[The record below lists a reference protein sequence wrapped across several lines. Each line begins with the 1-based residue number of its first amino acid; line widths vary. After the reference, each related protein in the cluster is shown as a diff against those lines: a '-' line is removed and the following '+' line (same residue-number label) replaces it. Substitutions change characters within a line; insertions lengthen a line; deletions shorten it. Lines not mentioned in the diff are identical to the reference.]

1 MVAIRDL
8 LRNALRMRPDRIVVG
23 EVRGPEALDMLQAM
37 NTGHDGSLSTV
48 HCNSPRDAISRIE
61 TMVLMAGF
69 DLPVKAIREQ
79 VASALDLIMQVDRM
93 PDGRRVVTSL
103 TELQGLEGE
112 TILLQDIFKYRFT
125 AGTERGKPTGE
136 LVATGLRPKF
146 MEKLIEREIE
156 LPASAFKPPAPA
168 RAGGAVTTGRRRVRV
183 PEPAEIAERE
193 RLR

>member
-1 MVAIRDL
+1 M
-8 LRNALRMRPDRIVVG
+8 
-23 EVRGPEALDMLQAM
+23 
-37 NTGHDGSLSTV
+37 TTV
-48 HCNSPRDAISRIE
+48 HANSARDALSRLE

-69 DLPVKAIREQ
+69 ELPVKAIREQ

-125 AGTERGKPTGE
+125 PGTERGKPAGE
-136 LVATGLRPKF
+136 LVATGLRPKL

-168 RAGGAVTTGRRRVRV
+168 HTNGATPSIRRRVRV
-183 PEPAEIAERE
+183 PDASEIAERE
-193 RLR
+193 RIR

>member
-1 MVAIRDL
+1 
-8 LRNALRMRPDRIVVG
+8 
-23 EVRGPEALDMLQAM
+23 M
-37 NTGHDGSLSTV
+37 NTGHEGSMTTV
-48 HCNSPRDAISRIE
+48 HANSARDALSRVE

-125 AGTERGKPTGE
+125 AGTERGNE
-136 LVATGLRPKF
+136 N
-146 MEKLIEREIE
+146 
-156 LPASAFKPPAPA
+156 S
-168 RAGGAVTTGRRRVRV
+168 RRRTAQRRSRGSCCWLQSS
-183 PEPAEIAERE
+183 PGCSGA
-193 RLR
+193 